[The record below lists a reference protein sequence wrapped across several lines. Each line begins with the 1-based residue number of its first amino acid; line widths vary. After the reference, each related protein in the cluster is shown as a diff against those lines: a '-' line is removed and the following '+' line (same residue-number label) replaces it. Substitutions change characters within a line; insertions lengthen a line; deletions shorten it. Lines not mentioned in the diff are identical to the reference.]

1 MVQGFHRRR
10 RAPLLAGALL
20 LTALPLSF
28 AGPARGRS
36 ATLGQELGPWWEVRL
51 EVATRGTYVI
61 HGDGPAVKG
70 EYALRARWE
79 GRLEPD
85 AEDFLLVRL
94 KTELLEWR
102 LRETSGP
109 SGHETVREAPAS
121 PRPALRLAYVLKDGR
136 EVEFAFEFDG
146 LEIPLRPS
154 SVSVPLDLPRSVG
167 RAYAD
172 FIARGSNR
180 VVVPESDLDE
190 KARERR
196 FSWAWRSD
204 EQIIR
209 KDRVYF
215 VTQAHTAEATVLL
228 TSH

>member
-1 MVQGFHRRR
+1 MVQGFRLRR

-20 LTALPLSF
+20 LAALPLSP
-28 AGPARGRS
+28 AGPAGKR
-36 ATLGQELGPWWEVRL
+36 ATPRQDLGPWWEVRL
-51 EVATRGTYVI
+51 EVETRGTYAI

-70 EYALRARWE
+70 EYSLRARWE

-102 LRETSGP
+102 LREASGP
-109 SGHETVREAPAS
+109 TGHEAVREAPSS
-121 PRPALRLAYVLKDGR
+121 PRPVLRLAYVLKDGH

-146 LEIPLRPS
+146 LDIPLRPS
-154 SVSVPLDLPRSVG
+154 SIAVPLELPRSVG

-172 FIARGSNR
+172 FVGRGSNR
-180 VVVPESDLDE
+180 IVVPESDLVE
-190 KARERR
+190 KAGERR
-196 FSWAWRSD
+196 FSWDWHSD

-209 KDRVYF
+209 KGRVFF
-215 VTQAHTAEATVLL
+215 VAQAHSAAATVVLAP
-228 TSH
+228 H

>member
-1 MVQGFHRRR
+1 
-10 RAPLLAGALL
+10 
-20 LTALPLSF
+20 
-28 AGPARGRS
+28 
-36 ATLGQELGPWWEVRL
+36 
-51 EVATRGTYVI
+51 VI
-61 HGDGPAVKG
+61 HGDGPAAKG
-70 EYALRARWE
+70 EYSLRARWE

-109 SGHETVREAPAS
+109 SGHEAVREAPAS
-121 PRPALRLAYVLKDGR
+121 PRPALRLAYVLKDGH
-136 EVEFAFEFDG
+136 EVEFAFEFVG
-146 LEIPLRPS
+146 LDIPLRPS
-154 SVSVPLDLPRSVG
+154 SISVPLELPRSVG

-172 FIARGSNR
+172 FIGRGSNR
-180 VVVPESDLDE
+180 VVIPESDLAE

-209 KDRVYF
+209 KGRVYF
-215 VTQAHTAEATVLL
+215 VGQAHTAEAAVIL